1 MACGHRG
8 LICAICVICGFH
20 NMKFDL
26 IAIDLDSTLLSSAG
40 QVTPRSR
47 EALERA
53 HRAGVE
59 IVICTGRRFSSAMHA
74 LDGMSF
80 ADHIVVNN
88 GVVIK
93 EVATTR
99 TIYSNYFAP
108 EAYVA
113 CIRALKSLSPELP
126 VLVMVDEYPEYEF
139 CTDVVEEANEYHMQY
154 VTLSPEMMRA
164 VATLETLPTRR
175 IIQCCILHEY
185 ERLQAIEAS
194 VAQATAGYATVFIIR
209 SLRYRGSSL
218 EVLPRGAS
226 KWQALQF
233 LAGSYSI
240 PPQRIMA
247 IGDDL
252 NDVEMI
258 GGAGFGVAMG
268 NAVEPVREAADWVT
282 ADRDHDGVA
291 EAIERYAF

>member
-8 LICAICVICGFH
+8 LICAVCMVCGFH
-20 NMKFDL
+20 AMKFDL
-26 IAIDLDSTLLSSAG
+26 IAIDLDSTLLSSQG
-40 QVTPRSR
+40 HVTPRSR
-47 EALERA
+47 EVLERA

-88 GVVIK
+88 GVVVK

-99 TIYSNYFAP
+99 TIYSDYFSP
-108 EAYVA
+108 EAYAA
-113 CIRALKSLSPELP
+113 CVGALKRVQPELP

-139 CTDVVEEANEYHMQY
+139 CTDVVENANEYHMQY
-154 VTLSPEMMRA
+154 VILDPDMLRA
-164 VATLETLPTRR
+164 VAKLEELPTRR
-175 IIQCCILHEY
+175 IIQCCILHEF

-194 VAQATAGYATVFIIR
+194 VAQATAGHATVFIIR
-209 SLRYRGSSL
+209 NLRYLGSSL

-226 KWQALQF
+226 KWRALQF

-252 NDVEMI
+252 NDVEMVR
-258 GGAGFGVAMG
+258 GAGFGVAMG

-291 EAIERYAF
+291 EAIEQYAF